1 MKRFKNLL
9 NTPTKAITTGVVT
22 LLVILLLGFSIFSGA
37 KTIAE
42 GQAIGVENAR
52 NFAFADSGV
61 DPAVAQYVKT
71 EFDFEQG
78 HFVYEVEFIA
88 NGVEYDYWIKANDG
102 SVVKKK
108 TNFVN
113 RDAVPVQMNT
123 SIEEARDIALAD
135 AGLSVDNV
143 TITKESF
150 DEDDGIYVYEIKF
163 HSASNRFEYD
173 IDVNSGQIVEKSQ
186 DGLAV
191 IARPQTPA
199 ESAPVETTPAET
211 NTTET
216 AKRLTVEQA
225 KAVVLKD
232 SNVAANA
239 AKFIKVEL
247 DNDDGRLEYDIEFS
261 SSTHKYEY
269 EIDAFSGRIKEKEV
283 EAIKKAS
290 TSTNTTKP
298 STGTSTSTGSTNTTN
313 SNKPMSQAKA
323 KEVVLNHAKVSA
335 SQATF
340 TEIELDR
347 DDNRWEYEIDF
358 RTSTAKYEYEI
369 DAVTGKILDVEVERI
384 KSSSSTSTYIGTE
397 KAKSIALSHAK
408 LSTSQVRFEKVKLE
422 KDDGVYYY
430 EVEFLANGLEY
441 EYEINAKTGK
451 IVDWEIDD

>member
-135 AGLSVDNV
+135 AGLSVDDV

-384 KSSSSTSTYIGTE
+384 KSSSSTSTYIGTD

-408 LSTSQVRFEKVKLE
+408 LSASQVRFEKVKLE